1 MSGHSKWANIKHKK
15 GAADAKK
22 GKIFSKFAKEIMV
35 AAKMGGADPD
45 ANPRL
50 RSALTSAKAV
60 NMPNANIERAI
71 KKGVGELGDA
81 VFEEIVYE
89 GYAPG
94 GVAVMVECLTDNKNR
109 SISDVRMVFD
119 RNNGNMAGSGA
130 VARMFRRQAHFVIT
144 GDWADEDKL
153 MDLVLDAGANDL
165 TVEDGVAEVWADP
178 ENFEALVKLFE
189 EKGIPTEEAE
199 LIRRPDMVTEI
210 TDPAIARQVLRLV
223 ERMEELDDVQLVTA
237 NYEIADSIADQLEE
251 E

>member
-15 GAADAKK
+15 EAADKVK
-22 GKIFSKFAKEIMV
+22 GKAFSRLGKEIMV
-35 AAKMGGADPD
+35 AAKMGGPDPD

-50 RSALTSAKAV
+50 RAALTADKAA
-60 NMPNANIERAI
+60 NMTISIIERAI
-71 KKGVGELGDA
+71 KKGAGELGD
-81 VFEEIVYE
+81 VVYEEIVYE

-130 VARMFRRQAHFVIT
+130 VARMFKRQAHFIIT
-144 GDWADEDKL
+144 GEWADEEKL
-153 MDLVLDAGANDL
+153 MDIVLDAGANDL
-165 TVEDGVAEVWADP
+165 TVEDGVAEIWADP
-178 ENFEALVKLFE
+178 EFFEPLIKVFE
-189 EKGIPTEEAE
+189 EKGIKTDEAE
-199 LIRRPDMVTEI
+199 VIRRPEMVTEI